1 MTLLQRFRSATAIGA
16 CIAAA
21 AAGSTHAQKN
31 FPTKPVRWVTVGPGS
46 QNDLVARIVA
56 PKLNEMWGQ
65 PLVIENRPGAGG
77 AFAATTVAKA
87 VPDGYTL
94 LMLSSQFSIGAAV
107 HKNLPYDAVRD
118 FAGVTQIGFSTNTLI
133 VAPSLGVE
141 IGQGLH
147 RPRPDRSRGRSSSAP
162 PAPAAAPT

>member
-1 MTLLQRFRSATAIGA
+1 M
-16 CIAAA
+16 
-21 AAGSTHAQKN
+21 
-31 FPTKPVRWVTVGPGS
+31 
-46 QNDLVARIVA
+46 A

-77 AFAATTVAKA
+77 AFAAATVAKA

-118 FAGVTQIGFSTNTLI
+118 FAGVTQIGFSTNALI
-133 VAPSLGVE
+133 VSPSLGVE
-141 IGQGLH
+141 NGQGVH
-147 RPRPDRSRGRSSSAP
+147 RPRQLEAGADSFSAP
-162 PAPAAAPT
+162 PGPAAAAT